1 MTGTAAVIETAVTTG
16 TAATAGTAATT
27 GTAATAG
34 TAIITGTAAIAGTG
48 AAGGGAAAVG
58 IAAYGAYI
66 PRYRLGADTAG
77 WGSRQQRAVANF
89 DEDSVTMAVAAGA
102 DALAGRDREGIDGI
116 IFASTTPPYAEKQ
129 SAAIVAAALDLRA
142 DIFAADIGN
151 TLRAGTT
158 ALKAALDAVG
168 AGSARQVLVVI
179 ADSRQGPPRGD
190 TERNAGDGAA
200 AFIIASG
207 STGGGASGS
216 ASGIAAGGASGI
228 TSGIAGGGAS
238 GITSGIAG
246 GGASGI
252 TSGIAGGGA
261 SGSASG
267 IAGGGASSSASGIA
281 GGGASGIASAITT
294 GGASGGTSGIAGGGA
309 SDSDGVNDGGDDG
322 GGGGVPI
329 IARLDGAHSVTDNML
344 DSWRAP
350 GDAFVRSWED
360 RFAAEEGIE
369 RIVPGA
375 VSGYMERTG
384 YAPGDIAKAAVYAPD
399 ARRHARLC
407 QALGLAPAQ
416 VSVSE
421 SLFGSVGSA
430 GAALTPLLL
439 AAALESARP
448 GELLLSVSYGD
459 GSDVIG
465 WRVTPAIVGAPGPA
479 MGVAGGVK
487 SGRILG
493 SYETYARWRDVWTLD
508 DAARRPAP
516 ASPSASALWREG
528 DKNVRLYGGRCRQ
541 CGYVQYPAQR
551 VCVEC
556 RAVDEGEAVR
566 LSDAPGRVFTYSMD
580 YIAGAVDT
588 PLVVAV
594 VDFEGGGRMLCML
607 TDREPAEVRVGMGVE
622 MSFRRL
628 RTVNGI
634 SNYYWKAAPRR
645 AASDD

>member
-1 MTGTAAVIETAVTTG
+1 
-16 TAATAGTAATT
+16 
-27 GTAATAG
+27 
-34 TAIITGTAAIAGTG
+34 
-48 AAGGGAAAVG
+48 
-58 IAAYGAYI
+58 
-66 PRYRLGADTAG
+66 
-77 WGSRQQRAVANF
+77 
-89 DEDSVTMAVAAGA
+89 
-102 DALAGRDREGIDGI
+102 
-116 IFASTTPPYAEKQ
+116 
-129 SAAIVAAALDLRA
+129 
-142 DIFAADIGN
+142 
-151 TLRAGTT
+151 
-158 ALKAALDAVG
+158 
-168 AGSARQVLVVI
+168 
-179 ADSRQGPPRGD
+179 
-190 TERNAGDGAA
+190 
-200 AFIIASG
+200 
-207 STGGGASGS
+207 
-216 ASGIAAGGASGI
+216 
-228 TSGIAGGGAS
+228 
-238 GITSGIAG
+238 
-246 GGASGI
+246 
-252 TSGIAGGGA
+252 
-261 SGSASG
+261 
-267 IAGGGASSSASGIA
+267 
-281 GGGASGIASAITT
+281 
-294 GGASGGTSGIAGGGA
+294 
-309 SDSDGVNDGGDDG
+309 
-322 GGGGVPI
+322 
-329 IARLDGAHSVTDNML
+329 ML

-369 RIVPGA
+369 RIVPAA
-375 VSGYMERTG
+375 VSGYLERTG
-384 YAPGDIAKAAVYAPD
+384 YAPADIGQAAVYAPD

-416 VSVSE
+416 VSESE

-439 AAALESARP
+439 AGALESARP

-465 WRVTPAIVGAPGPA
+465 WRVTPAIGGAPGPA
-479 MGVAGGVK
+479 MGVAGGVN

-493 SYETYARWRDVWTLD
+493 SYETYARWRNVWTLD

-516 ASPSASALWREG
+516 ASPSAAALWREG

-556 RAVDEGEAVR
+556 RAVDDAEAVR

-594 VDFEGGGRMLCML
+594 VDFEGGGRMLCMV
-607 TDREPAEVRVGMGVE
+607 TDREPAEVRVGMAVE

-645 AASDD
+645 TAATIDESQEAI